1 MNFPPASRFFKFPL
15 LILTVLALFLTAA
28 SPADSERIRCEDIQT
43 VTGVESL
50 GVVTFPTGTMFADT
64 EVGGLSGIAYDA
76 NRGVYYVISDDRS
89 VPRFYTVTIDLSEA
103 GRSTNVA
110 LTQDR
115 NESEE
120 ERSHSEQNWKTML
133 EGLKRYVEGT

>member
-50 GVVTFPTGTMFADT
+50 DPARK
-64 EVGGLSGIAYDA
+64 GGFGAA
-76 NRGVYYVISDDRS
+76 
-89 VPRFYTVTIDLSEA
+89 A
-103 GRSTNVA
+103 GR
-110 LTQDR
+110 
-115 NESEE
+115 
-120 ERSHSEQNWKTML
+120 
-133 EGLKRYVEGT
+133 